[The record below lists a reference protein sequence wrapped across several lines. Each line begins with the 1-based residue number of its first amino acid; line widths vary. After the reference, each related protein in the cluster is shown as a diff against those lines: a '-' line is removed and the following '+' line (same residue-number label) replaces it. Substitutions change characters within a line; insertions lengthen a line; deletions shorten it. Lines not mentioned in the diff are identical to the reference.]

1 MLLASEVSI
10 SSAQLI
16 STIINTKCCNS
27 HTKTMQHCKGNYV
40 KCFSENNE
48 NLQKLENLSDLKLA
62 TTPICCLFSSYFG
75 RWKYLPTLILVSLRP
90 GMFQANFSE
99 LSFVVFAAYFW
110 DTSVDVILLGVFVL
124 PRRLTFMARNVI
136 QNKSQVL
143 ANYWSHSETNC
154 LPTLCSSR
162 NKVAKY
168 KS

>member
-99 LSFVVFAAYFW
+99 LSFAVFAAYFW
-110 DTSVDVILLGVFVL
+110 DILVEVILLGFFAL
-124 PRRLTFMARNVI
+124 SRRLMFMARHVI
-136 QNKSQVL
+136 QKKLPPAHVPATSSVIDDCVEIS
-143 ANYWSHSETNC
+143 ARAIHC
-154 LPTLCSSR
+154 LW
-162 NKVAKY
+162 
-168 KS
+168 